1 MFLSILLAT
10 TIRVSAAA
18 SLTDA
23 LREIAGPYQKQSGH
37 SLLFNL
43 GASSMLARQI
53 EQGAPMDLF
62 ISADEVRMD
71 ELQRRGL
78 IVPRSRR
85 SILSNTLVIIIP
97 SDSARKISSPQDLI
111 DRGIRHIALAEPQTV
126 PAGIYAM
133 EYLRKAGV
141 WDRVVDRIVPTD
153 NVRSALAAVESGN
166 ADVGIVYK
174 TDALSS
180 RLVKI
185 AYAVPAG
192 EGPKISYPAAV
203 VTESRQKVAAQHF
216 LDYLRSDAARAVFRR
231 YGFILP

>member
-1 MFLSILLAT
+1 M
-10 TIRVSAAA
+10 
-18 SLTDA
+18 
-23 LREIAGPYQKQSGH
+23 Q
-37 SLLFNL
+37 
-43 GASSMLARQI
+43 
-53 EQGAPMDLF
+53 
-62 ISADEVRMD
+62 
-71 ELQRRGL
+71 
-78 IVPRSRR
+78 
-85 SILSNTLVIIIP
+85 
-97 SDSARKISSPQDLI
+97 
-111 DRGIRHIALAEPQTV
+111 
-126 PAGIYAM
+126 
-133 EYLRKAGV
+133 YLRKAGV
-141 WDRVVDRIVPTD
+141 WDRLADRIVPTD

>member
-53 EQGAPMDLF
+53 EQGAPADLF
-62 ISADEVRMD
+62 ISADELRMD

-111 DRGIRHIALAEPQTV
+111 GRGIRHIALAEPRTINLGEKAPVFRVEVFGRKPTV
-126 PAGIYAM
+126 
-133 EYLRKAGV
+133 E
-141 WDRVVDRIVPTD
+141 
-153 NVRSALAAVESGN
+153 
-166 ADVGIVYK
+166 DV
-174 TDALSS
+174 L
-180 RLVKI
+180 
-185 AYAVPAG
+185 
-192 EGPKISYPAAV
+192 GPKFWIGPVPYGGMTHQEFMDMVTPKEVRPYAGFSSGRLAEV
-203 VTESRQKVAAQHF
+203 VGLGLIEQWA
-216 LDYLRSDAARAVFRR
+216 LRSPPNQRR
-231 YGFILP
+231 WKRYN

>member
-53 EQGAPMDLF
+53 EQGAPADLF
-62 ISADEVRMD
+62 ISADERRMD

-85 SILSNTLVIIIP
+85 SILSNTLLIIIP
-97 SDSARKISSPQDLI
+97 RPHRPRHSSYRAGRAADSAR
-111 DRGIRHIALAEPQTV
+111 RH
-126 PAGIYAM
+126 
-133 EYLRKAGV
+133 LRDAVSAQG
-141 WDRVVDRIVPTD
+141 
-153 NVRSALAAVESGN
+153 RS
-166 ADVGIVYK
+166 VGS
-174 TDALSS
+174 TC
-180 RLVKI
+180 
-185 AYAVPAG
+185 
-192 EGPKISYPAAV
+192 
-203 VTESRQKVAAQHF
+203 
-216 LDYLRSDAARAVFRR
+216 
-231 YGFILP
+231 